1 MNLRNLSRVCYS
13 NGFTLW
19 HARTAEPLVIVQEPG
34 YFDDAATMFNIGD
47 MIMVSAID
55 GGMQVYV
62 ADIYGVDV
70 SVQVMTATR
79 MLEASL

>member
-1 MNLRNLSRVCYS
+1 MNIRNLSRICYG

-19 HARTAEPLVIVQEPG
+19 HARTAEPLSIAQEPG
-34 YFDDAATMFNIGD
+34 YFDDAATMVNIGD
-47 MIMVSAID
+47 MIMVSALD